1 MKQFNHH
8 APIRPLVV
16 LIMDEAGRHRPTPVD
31 LDLAA
36 QFRRPD
42 RMIAS
47 ILDPTALGIDP
58 RTYLD
63 KEAT

>member
-1 MKQFNHH
+1 MKQFNHE

-16 LIMDEAGRHRPTPVD
+16 LVTDEAGRHRPTPLD

-36 QFRRPD
+36 QFCQPKQK
-42 RMIAS
+42 IAS
-47 ILDPTALGIDP
+47 ILDPINVGINP
-58 RTYLD
+58 SLYLD